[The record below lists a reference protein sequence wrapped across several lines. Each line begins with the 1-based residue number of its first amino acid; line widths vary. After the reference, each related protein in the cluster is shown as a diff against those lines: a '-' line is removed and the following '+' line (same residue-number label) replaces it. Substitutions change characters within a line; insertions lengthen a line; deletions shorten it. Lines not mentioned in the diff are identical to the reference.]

1 MKQLTNIDDMSQ
13 TNFTQSATQNPSD
26 IPSDVM
32 SQIGSV
38 LVHRLTSGDEIKAI
52 ENYLDKSSLV
62 LLKKLNQGE
71 AILSSINIIKNL
83 YLKIKKS
90 NLIHHN
96 ETPSL

>member
-1 MKQLTNIDDMSQ
+1 MFLFLT
-13 TNFTQSATQNPSD
+13 TQNPSD
-26 IPSDVM
+26 IPSDVL
-32 SQIGSV
+32 SQIGSI
-38 LVHRLTSGDEIKAI
+38 LVHRLTSADEIKAI

>member
-1 MKQLTNIDDMSQ
+1 MAAREGRKKGMFLFLT
-13 TNFTQSATQNPSD
+13 TQNPSD
-26 IPSDVM
+26 IPSDVL
-32 SQIGSV
+32 SQIGSI
-38 LVHRLTSGDEIKAI
+38 LVHRLTSADEIKAI